1 MMMNYLFKP
10 VMKPGSMKESELR
23 IGNLIFDNHREIV
36 VDVDINI
43 LRSITNNNPCLYK
56 PIPLTE
62 EWLLKFGFAFRKMGA
77 GGAVFTRHNG
87 HWYKDDIPYFAGS
100 NGKHF
105 DIFLQFGDGVE
116 IQYVHQFQ
124 NLYFALTGEELE
136 MK

>member
-1 MMMNYLFKP
+1 
-10 VMKPGSMKESELR
+10 MKPGRMKASELR
-23 IGNLIFDNHREIV
+23 IENLIYNKQGNIVYVNTNHLTLLSYGIE
-36 VDVDINI
+36 NEFQ
-43 LRSITNNNPCLYK
+43 